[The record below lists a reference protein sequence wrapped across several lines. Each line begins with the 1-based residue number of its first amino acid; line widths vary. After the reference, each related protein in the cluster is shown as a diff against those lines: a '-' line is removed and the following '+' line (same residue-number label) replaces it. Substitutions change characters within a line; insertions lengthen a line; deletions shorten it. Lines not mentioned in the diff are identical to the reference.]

1 MEFNRNHYFLAGL
14 VVLFLGIQM
23 RMVDSFV
30 LTSESTRFLAT
41 RFQSAPGA
49 GVARMVPAGSS
60 SGPRKTLRPPEWLGW
75 ALISIGSVL
84 VLHSLA
90 MPRPA
95 G

>member
-30 LTSESTRFLAT
+30 LSSDSTRFLANKLPNA
-41 RFQSAPGA
+41 RGA
-49 GVARMVPAGSS
+49 TIARMSPEGS
-60 SGPRKTLRPPEWLGW
+60 SGPRKTLHPPEWVGW
-75 ALISIGSVL
+75 ALISFGSVL

>member
-1 MEFNRNHYFLAGL
+1 MEINRNHYFLAGL
-14 VVLFLGIQM
+14 VILMLGIQI

-30 LTSESTRFLAT
+30 LSSESTRFLAS
-41 RFQSAPGA
+41 RLPNAKGA
-49 GVARMVPAGSS
+49 TFATMVPAGSS
-60 SGPRKTLRPPEWLGW
+60 AGPRKTLHPPEWLGW
-75 ALISIGSVL
+75 ALLSVGSVL

>member
-30 LTSESTRFLAT
+30 LSSESTRFLAT
-41 RFQSAPGA
+41 KFTNAPGA
-49 GVARMVPAGSS
+49 GIATMVPAGSNA
-60 SGPRKTLRPPEWLGW
+60 GPRKTLRPPEWLGW
-75 ALISIGSVL
+75 ALISVGSVL

-90 MPRPA
+90 MPKP
-95 G
+95 GG